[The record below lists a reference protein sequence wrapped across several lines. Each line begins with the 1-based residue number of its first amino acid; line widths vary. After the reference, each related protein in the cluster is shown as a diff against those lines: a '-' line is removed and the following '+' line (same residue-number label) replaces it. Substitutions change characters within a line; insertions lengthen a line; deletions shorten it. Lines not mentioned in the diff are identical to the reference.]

1 MKKISKKV
9 LSVFA
14 VVAML
19 LSYFVPLNVIKAAA
33 PADPSGYGII
43 SINNPLD
50 VQGGDNVNQII
61 GTYEHG
67 TFTISGTGMYTQN
80 NNVYAYGNVS
90 IDISPETNY
99 SGDIWLDGVNTHSTH
114 QELNIPASNTPIN
127 LDCVFEQAGQPQGN
141 TTATINVQAGQGT
154 YTINGQERAYDDQ
167 IELRINGSM
176 WDHEAGN
183 TIDYDLEPG
192 ATTVVMTFETLWIN
206 RFYDT
211 VVINNTSYPVSNYIN
226 FDDRT
231 SWLEHNNGTQM
242 ISFSITNVP
251 KADNY
256 DIIVKHGEN
265 NGTRYLATFLWTA
278 DPTQAGGHDYIGHA
292 KLELVKAEYY
302 VGDTTYTVTENDIKG
317 NLVRDEDYMTFRSA
331 DGFLQYGTKADVDYD
346 DGGLTLPGEATV
358 TMRVV
363 PEYGYQVT
371 SVNGGSNFT
380 TTDEGVSEFTVTVH
394 HGEAGYFQA
403 TVEAVEDEV
412 IANATEVTEGTVE
425 IDSDEIDSGTVQL
438 TVDNVDLDEDKI
450 KDFENAA
457 NGNKILTY
465 FDINLMQVL
474 YRGSADSVW
483 SNQIHR
489 LDSEATIS
497 LKLDEGIDINDVV
510 FVHNIDDGEE
520 FEIIEIDSWDPVT
533 RIVTF
538 KTNSFSNFAIA
549 EKTTTDKG
557 SGNPGTGDNINTY
570 FNMLFIGAIGFLSTL
585 IIKKKK
591 EITK

>member
-1 MKKISKKV
+1 MKRISKK
-9 LSVFA
+9 
-14 VVAML
+14 L
-19 LSYFVPLNVIKAAA
+19 LSLVAVIAIVFSYFIPFNVIKAAV

-43 SINNPLD
+43 SIYNPSD
-50 VQGGDNVNQII
+50 VQGGDNVNQVI

-67 TFTISGTGMYTQN
+67 TFTLSGTGMYTQN
-80 NNVYAYGNVS
+80 NNVYANGDVS
-90 IDISPETNY
+90 VDIFPEANY
-99 SGDIWLDGVNTHSTH
+99 SGDIWIDGTNMNATHYV
-114 QELNIPASNTPIN
+114 LNVQPGNTPIN
-127 LDCVFEQAGQPQGN
+127 LDCVFEPAGQQPQGN

-154 YTINGQERAYDDQ
+154 YTINGQERSYDDQ

-242 ISFSITNVP
+242 VSFSITNVP

-256 DIIVKHGEN
+256 DIVVKHGEN

-278 DPTQAGGHDYIGHA
+278 DPAQAGGHDYIGHA

-302 VGDTTYTVTENDIKG
+302 VGDTTYTVTENDIEG
-317 NLVRDEDYMTFRSA
+317 HLTRDGDYMTFRSA
-331 DGFLQYGTKADVDYD
+331 DGFLQYGAKADVDYD

-380 TTDEGVSEFTVTVH
+380 TTDDGVSEFTVTVH

-425 IDSDEIDSGTVQL
+425 IDSNEIDSGTVQL

-474 YRGSADSVW
+474 YRGTADSVW

-510 FVHNIDDGEE
+510 FVHNIDDGDE
-520 FEIIEIDSWDPVT
+520 FEIIEIDSWDPKT

-549 EKTTTDKG
+549 EKPANKG
-557 SGNPGTGDNINTY
+557 NGGNPGTGDDINAY
-570 FNMLFIGAIGFLSTL
+570 INMLFIGLIGTLGTL

-591 EITK
+591 EVK